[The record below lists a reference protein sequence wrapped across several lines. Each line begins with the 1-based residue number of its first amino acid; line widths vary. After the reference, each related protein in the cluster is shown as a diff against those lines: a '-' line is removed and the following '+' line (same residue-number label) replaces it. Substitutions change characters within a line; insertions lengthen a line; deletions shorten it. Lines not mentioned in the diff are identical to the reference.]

1 VSSLFDLPFEE
12 PEAEPIV
19 EPLPV
24 PRAAVREDTI
34 LTVTALS
41 ASLRGVLESQFS
53 RVSVEGELS
62 NCRTWNTGHLY
73 FTLKDEG
80 AQIRGVMFR
89 SDVQRLKFRPED
101 GQHVVAR
108 GRVTVYEV
116 KGEYQIVCDRLEPH
130 GVGALQLAFEQ
141 LKGRLAREGLFD
153 AGRKRPVPA
162 LPRRVGVVTS
172 LDGAAVRDI
181 VSVLSARYPGV
192 RVLIR
197 PARVQGDGA
206 APDIARALNALARVD
221 DVDVIIVGR
230 GGGSIEDLWAFNEE
244 TVARAI
250 ANSPVPVI
258 SAVGHETDFTI
269 ADFVADVRAA
279 TPSAAAGLVAAGRDG
294 ICTALDRAHQRLD
307 AAMHRRVLLLRNK
320 AQSLATR
327 PARRGCPARVALR
340 ARHVSERGQDLARA
354 RRALVTRRA
363 RAPAT
368 LDRRLEARDLRRRAA
383 AARARIAA
391 ADAAMAG
398 AVLRRHHAHAAR
410 FGRLAA
416 RLDTLSPLAVL
427 GRGYAVCWNEARKTI
442 LRDATDAPPGTPIRV
457 VLARGSVDASVTA
470 ARPPDPDEPS

>member
-1 VSSLFDLPFEE
+1 MTSLFDLPFEE

-19 EPLPV
+19 EPVPP
-24 PRAAVREDTI
+24 PRAVRDDAV
-34 LTVTALS
+34 LTVSALS
-41 ASLRGVLESQFS
+41 AVLRGVVESQFS
-53 RVSVEGELS
+53 RVAVEGELS

-108 GRVTVYEV
+108 GRLAIYEI

-130 GVGALQLAFEQ
+130 GIGALQLAFEQ
-141 LKGRLAREGLFD
+141 LKQRLAREGLFD
-153 AGRKRPVPA
+153 ASRKRPLPP
-162 LPRRVGVVTS
+162 LPRIVGVVTS

-206 APDIARALNALARVD
+206 AADIARALAALARVEG
-221 DVDVIIVGR
+221 VDVIIAGR

-250 ANSPVPVI
+250 AGCPVPVI
-258 SAVGHETDFTI
+258 SAVGHETDVTI
-269 ADFVADVRAA
+269 ADFVADARAA
-279 TPSAAAGLVAAGRDG
+279 TPSAAAALVAAGREG
-294 ICTALDRAHQRLD
+294 MCTALDRAHRRLD
-307 AAMHRRVLLLRNK
+307 AAMHRRALVLRNRVHG
-320 AQSLATR
+320 LAAR
-327 PARRGCPARVALR
+327 PALAGWPGRVAMR
-340 ARHVSERGQDLARA
+340 ARQTGELAQELERGVRGQLA
-354 RRALVTRRA
+354 RRARGLEALV
-363 RAPAT
+363 
-368 LDRRLEARDLRRRAA
+368 RRLEARDLRRRAA
-383 AARARIAA
+383 AARTRIGAT
-391 ADAAMAG
+391 DAAMAS
-398 AVLRRHHAHAAR
+398 AIVRRQHAHAAR

-427 GRGYAVCWNEARKTI
+427 GRGYAVCWHQARGTI
-442 LRDATDAPPGTPIRV
+442 LRDAADAPPGTPIRV
-457 VLARGSVDASVTA
+457 VLARGTVEASVTA
-470 ARPPDPDEPS
+470 ATAPDSDQRP